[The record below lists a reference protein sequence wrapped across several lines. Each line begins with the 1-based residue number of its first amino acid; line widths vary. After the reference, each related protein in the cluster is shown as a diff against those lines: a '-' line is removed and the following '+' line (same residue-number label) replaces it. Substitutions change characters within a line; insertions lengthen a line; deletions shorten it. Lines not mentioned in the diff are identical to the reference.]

1 MTAKAFT
8 PKLLFFPN
16 AAFAGV
22 KTFTD
27 TLTRG
32 KFVDN
37 EMLKNRSLIHKFSAR
52 GIISA

>member
-1 MTAKAFT
+1 MCAKAFT

-22 KTFTD
+22 NTFTD
-27 TLTRG
+27 TRDDR